1 MDALPWQT
9 IPDFLVLTAAL
20 YILLR
25 WANQARAM
33 RIALAVVGLHA
44 AALLAR
50 QFDLIITNL
59 VLDGAAVLA
68 VVMLLVVFQPELR
81 RAFLRLDSALRIVP
95 RSSGA
100 LESADR
106 AIAEALFLMAAVR
119 TGALIVLVR
128 DDSLQD
134 MVDGGVEIGA
144 EISAPLLEAI
154 FQKTSPLHD
163 GAAIC
168 ERGRLTR
175 ANVVLPLTQ
184 RVEVPFYFGTRH
196 RAAMGLAERCDAIVL
211 AASEER
217 GEVTLMTGREIRLM
231 PSAGDLTFALRRLRR
246 PEGQPWWERMR
257 AAAASNFNVKLSA
270 LGLAAVIWFLSF
282 VASGTTVR
290 NLVVPVE
297 FLNVP
302 PGMDIAE
309 QSRDRV
315 DVELRG
321 RTWILETGRL
331 ASLAARFDLQNAKA
345 GALSLR
351 VAARN
356 LNLPPGIE
364 IDSVSPPAISL
375 RLTPR
380 AAISS
385 KPH

>member
-1 MDALPWQT
+1 MASLPWQS
-9 IPDFLVLTAAL
+9 IPDFLVLTSAL

-50 QFDLIITNL
+50 QFDLIVTNL

-81 RAFLRLDSALRIVP
+81 RAFLRLDSALRFVP

-106 AIAEALFLMAAVR
+106 AVAEALFSMASVR

-134 MVDGGVEIGA
+134 MVDGGVETGA
-144 EISAPLLEAI
+144 EISPALLEAI

-168 ERGRLTR
+168 ERGRLSR
-175 ANVVLPLTQ
+175 VNVVLPLTQ

-196 RAAMGLAERCDAIVL
+196 RAAMGLAERCDAVVL
-211 AASEER
+211 VASEER
-217 GEVTLMTGREIRLM
+217 GEVTLMAGRDIRLM
-231 PSAGDLTFALRRLRR
+231 PALDDLVRALRRLRR
-246 PEGQPWWERMR
+246 PEGQPWWARLR
-257 AAAASNFNVKLSA
+257 AVAVSNFNVKLSA
-270 LGLAAVIWFLSF
+270 LGLAAFIWFLSF

-302 PGMDIAE
+302 RGMDIAE

-331 ASLAARFDLQNAKA
+331 GSIAARFDLQNAKA
-345 GALSLR
+345 GELTLR

-364 IDSVSPPAISL
+364 IDSVAPPTLKL
-375 RLTPR
+375 RLAPR
-380 AAISS
+380 VSISS
-385 KPH
+385 KPN

>member
-1 MDALPWQT
+1 MAALPWQT
-9 IPDFLVLTAAL
+9 IPDFVVLTAAL

-68 VVMLLVVFQPELR
+68 VIMLLVVFQPELR
-81 RAFLRLDSALRIVP
+81 RAFLRLDSALRFVP

-106 AIAEALFLMAAVR
+106 AIAEALFSMASVR

-144 EISAPLLEAI
+144 EISPGLLEAI

-217 GEVTLMTGREIRLM
+217 GEVTLMAGRDIRLM
-231 PSAGDLTFALRRLRR
+231 ATAVDLTLALRRLRR
-246 PEGQPWWERMR
+246 PEGQPWWAPLR
-257 AAAASNFNVKLSA
+257 AAALSNFNVKLGA

-302 PGMDIAE
+302 TGMEVAD

-331 ASLAARFDLQNAKA
+331 ASIAARFDLQNAKA
-345 GALSLR
+345 GAFTLR

-380 AAISS
+380 ASISS
-385 KPH
+385 KPN